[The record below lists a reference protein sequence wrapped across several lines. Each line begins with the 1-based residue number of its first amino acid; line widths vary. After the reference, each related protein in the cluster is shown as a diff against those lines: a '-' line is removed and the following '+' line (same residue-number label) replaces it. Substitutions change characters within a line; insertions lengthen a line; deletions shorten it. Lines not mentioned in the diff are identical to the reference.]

1 MSIQAESKYITLSG
15 YKHRYIDEGS
25 GSKVLFLVHGFSSS
39 LDIFYRVV
47 PLFAQ
52 RYRVLALD
60 LLAFGKSD
68 KPTNVRY
75 SLDLYAKLMKEFLE
89 KTTSPRDS
97 IYGIG
102 HSMGA
107 KYLVA
112 MSVYYPNTF
121 TKLVLCDSDGFLYLP
136 PFIMMASSFLLKPI
150 LYKMVSKPSFV
161 KKTMQSVYYDP
172 AHITEE
178 HLNQNLE
185 MVKSKENFDAM
196 MSLNR
201 DFKYLDLKRTKVR
214 ARLKEMKTPTL
225 VIWGAN
231 DKFIPVKYAKVVQR
245 EIPNARLVLIPEC
258 GHVPM
263 VEKPQAFFEAV
274 DRFINEKP

>member
-1 MSIQAESKYITLSG
+1 MTIEAESKYITLSG
-15 YKHRYIDEGS
+15 YRHRYIDEGG
-25 GSKVLFLVHGFSSS
+25 GSRVIFLAHGFSSS

-47 PLFAQ
+47 PLFAE

-68 KPTNVRY
+68 KPTNIRY
-75 SLDLYAKLMKEFLE
+75 SLELYAKLIKEFLE
-89 KTTSPRDS
+89 KTCAQGDA
-97 IYGIG
+97 IYGVG

-112 MSVYYPNTF
+112 MSVYHPNF
-121 TKLVLCDSDGFLYLP
+121 FSKLVLSNSDGFLYLP

-150 LYKMVSKPSFV
+150 LYRLVSTPAFV
-161 KKTMQSVYYDP
+161 RKTMRSVYHDP
-172 AHITEE
+172 SHVTEE
-178 HLNQNLE
+178 HLRRNIE
-185 MVKSKENFDAM
+185 MVRSRENFEAM

-201 DFKYLDLKRTKVR
+201 DFKHLDLQRMKIRS
-214 ARLKEMKTPTL
+214 RLKEMKTPTL

-231 DKFIPVKYAKVVQR
+231 DKFIPVKYANVVQR
-245 EIPNARLVLIPEC
+245 EIPNSRLVLIPEC

-263 VEKPQAFFEAV
+263 VEKPREFFEAV
-274 DRFINEKP
+274 DNFINEKT

>member
-15 YKHRYIDEGS
+15 YKHRYVDEGS
-25 GSKVLFLVHGFSSS
+25 GSTVIFLVHGFSSS
-39 LDIFYRVV
+39 LDIFYRVI
-47 PLFAQ
+47 PLFTKQ
-52 RYRVLALD
+52 YRVLALD
-60 LLAFGKSD
+60 LLGFGKSE
-68 KPTNVRY
+68 KPTDIRY
-75 SLDLYAKLMKEFLE
+75 SLNLYATLMKEFLE
-89 KTTSPRDS
+89 KTTHPSDS
-97 IYGIG
+97 IHGVG

-121 TKLVLCDSDGFLYLP
+121 KKLVLSNSDGFLYLP
-136 PFIMMASSFLLKPI
+136 PFLMMASSFLLKPI
-150 LYKMVSKPSFV
+150 LYKLVSKPSFV

-172 AHITEE
+172 KHITEE

-185 MVKSKENFDAM
+185 MVKNKDHFNAM

-201 DFKYLDLKRTKVR
+201 DFKHLDLKRTKVR

-225 VIWGAN
+225 IIWGAN
-231 DKFIPVKYAKVVQR
+231 DRFIPVKYAQVVHK
-245 EIPNARLVLIPEC
+245 EIPNSRLHLIPEC

-263 VEKPQAFFEAV
+263 VEKPNEFVQVIEN
-274 DRFINEKP
+274 FINET

>member
-1 MSIQAESKYITLSG
+1 MLIEAESKYIMLSG

-25 GSKVLFLVHGFSSS
+25 GSSVIFLAHGFSSS

-47 PLFAQ
+47 PLFAE
-52 RYRVLALD
+52 RHRVLALD
-60 LLAFGKSD
+60 LLAFGQTD

-75 SLDLYAKLMKEFLE
+75 SLELYANLMKEFLE
-89 KTTSPRDS
+89 KTTSPSDS
-97 IYGIG
+97 IYGVG

-112 MSVYYPNTF
+112 MSVFYPNTF
-121 TKLVLCDSDGFLYLP
+121 EKLVLSNSDGFLNLP

-150 LYKMVSKPSFV
+150 LYKLVSKPSFV
-161 KKTMQSVYYDP
+161 KKTMKSVYYDP

-201 DFKYLDLKRTKVR
+201 DFKHLDLKRTKVR
-214 ARLKEMKTPTL
+214 ARLKEMQTPTL
-225 VIWGAN
+225 IIWGAN
-231 DKFIPVKYAKVVQR
+231 DKFIPVKYARVVHK
-245 EIPNARLVLIPEC
+245 EIPNSRLFLIPEC

-263 VEKPQAFFEAV
+263 VEKPIEFVQAVE
-274 DRFINEKP
+274 DFINKKT

>member
-1 MSIQAESKYITLSG
+1 MSIQAEFKYIMLSG
-15 YKHRYIDEGS
+15 YKHRYIDEGDGAS
-25 GSKVLFLVHGFSSS
+25 VIFLVHGFSSS

-47 PLFAQ
+47 PLFAK
-52 RYRVLALD
+52 RHRVLALD
-60 LLAFGKSD
+60 LLGFGKTD

-75 SLDLYAKLMKEFLE
+75 SLDLYARLMKEFLE
-89 KTTSPRDS
+89 KTTSPSDS
-97 IYGIG
+97 IYGVG

-112 MSVYYPNTF
+112 MSVYYPNMF
-121 TKLVLCDSDGFLYLP
+121 KKLILANSDGFLYLP

-150 LYKMVSKPSFV
+150 LYKLVSKPAFV
-161 KKTMQSVYYDP
+161 KKTMKSVYYDP
-172 AHITEE
+172 THITEE

-185 MVKSKENFDAM
+185 MVKSKENFDAI

-201 DFKYLDLKRTKVR
+201 DFKHLDLKRMKVR

-231 DKFIPVKYAKVVQR
+231 DKFIPVKYAKVIHK
-245 EIPNARLVLIPEC
+245 EIPNSRLYFISEC

-263 VEKPQAFFEAV
+263 VEKPNEFVQAVE
-274 DRFINEKP
+274 DFINEP

>member
-1 MSIQAESKYITLSG
+1 MLIEAESKYITLSG
-15 YKHRYIDEGS
+15 YKHRYVDEGN
-25 GSKVLFLVHGFSSS
+25 GSSVIFLAHGFSSS

-47 PLFAQ
+47 PSFAE
-52 RYRVLALD
+52 RRRVLALD
-60 LLAFGKSD
+60 LLAFGKTD

-75 SLDLYAKLMKEFLE
+75 SLELYAKLMKEFLE
-89 KTTSPRDS
+89 KTTSPSDS
-97 IYGIG
+97 IYGVG

-112 MSVYYPNTF
+112 MSVFYPNIF
-121 TKLVLCDSDGFLYLP
+121 KKLVLSNSDGFLSLP
-136 PFIMMASSFLLKPI
+136 PFIMMASSFILKPI
-150 LYKMVSKPSFV
+150 LYKLVSKPSFV
-161 KKTMQSVYYDP
+161 KKTMKSVYYDP
-172 AHITEE
+172 SHITEE

-185 MVKSKENFDAM
+185 MVKSRENFDAM

-201 DFKYLDLKRTKVR
+201 DFKHLDLKRAKVR

-231 DKFIPVKYAKVVQR
+231 DKFIPVKYAKVVHK
-245 EIPNARLVLIPEC
+245 EIPNSRLLIIPEC

-263 VEKPQAFFEAV
+263 VEKPTEFVQAVE
-274 DRFINEKP
+274 DFINQT

>member
-25 GSKVLFLVHGFSSS
+25 GSRVLFLVHGFSSS

-89 KTTSPRDS
+89 KTTSSSDS

-136 PFIMMASSFLLKPI
+136 PFIMMASSFLLKPF

-201 DFKYLDLKRTKVR
+201 NFKYLDLKRTKVR

-231 DKFIPVKYAKVVQR
+231 DKFIPVKYAKVVHK
-245 EIPNARLVLIPEC
+245 EIPNSRLHLIPEC

-263 VEKPQAFFEAV
+263 VEKPNEFVQAVE
-274 DRFINEKP
+274 DFINAT